1 MSLEAVL
8 VNGKVEFDT
17 PPTFPEG
24 TRVSVDLADEFSIV
38 FPFGPYDRAKE
49 LAILLASIEDVK
61 GGRTRPFDEAMAQI
75 AAAFNL
81 VSRAGIPSRRNR

>member
-1 MSLEAVL
+1 MALEAVL

-38 FPFGPYDRAKE
+38 FPFEPYDRAKE

-61 GGRTRPFDEAMAQI
+61 CGRRPFDEAMPEI